1 MRRCD
6 APSQRKGTGFQLR
19 FTTPLLPTPK
29 SLVPC
34 SSPPAADEP
43 TEVSER
49 HSDCEGKERQTQ
61 QPFAKKRSYVLPRP
75 TGVTGGS
82 EEEKGCSGDG
92 FAQEPPLPVH
102 HTYKAEPEPS
112 VGGDV
117 GEGTGAGDCGR
128 RAAPPARK
136 PFAMSFTPLSRIPGK
151 PSNGDLPAR
160 DEEPVYLEVR
170 LFTPTPF
177 F

>member
-6 APSQRKGTGFQLR
+6 APSQCNGTGFQLR
-19 FTTPLLPTPK
+19 FTTPLVPTPN
-29 SLVPC
+29 SLVPR
-34 SSPPAADEP
+34 SSPPAVDEP

-75 TGVTGGS
+75 AGVTGGS
-82 EEEKGCSGDG
+82 EEEKSCSGDR
-92 FAQEPPLPVH
+92 FAQVPPLPVH
-102 HTYKAEPEPS
+102 HTYKAEPEP
-112 VGGDV
+112 
-117 GEGTGAGDCGR
+117 ELC
-128 RAAPPARK
+128 APSARK
-136 PFAMSFTPLSRIPGK
+136 PFAMSFTPLSRVPGK

-170 LFTPTPF
+170 LFSPF
-177 F
+177 FERMSLCGMW